1 MKKQCACFQSKG
13 CGARSTPP
21 VQSLAR
27 SYAEIGI
34 PEAHHGLT
42 HHQGDKQKIEKV
54 AQINCHHV
62 KQFAYLLEKLKNTPD
77 GDGTL
82 LDHCMIAYGSGL
94 SEGNTHDHSNLPLVL
109 AGRGCGKLHPGRH
122 VRYADETP
130 MTNLYVAMLDRMG
143 VPVESVGDSNGKLG
157 YLSDI

>member
-1 MKKQCACFQSKG
+1 MIEI
-13 CGARSTPP
+13 R
-21 VQSLAR
+21 LA
-27 SYAEIGI
+27 
-34 PEAHHGLT
+34 EAA
-42 HHQGDKQKIEKV
+42 HQGDKQKIEKV

-62 KQFAYLLEKLKNTPD
+62 KQFAYFLEKLKSSHD

-82 LDHCMIAYGSGL
+82 LDHCMITYGSGL

-109 AGRGCGKLHPGRH
+109 AGGGCGKLRPGRH

-130 MTNLYVAMLDRMG
+130 MTNLYVSMLDRMG
-143 VPVESVGDSNGKLG
+143 LPVESMGDSNGKLG